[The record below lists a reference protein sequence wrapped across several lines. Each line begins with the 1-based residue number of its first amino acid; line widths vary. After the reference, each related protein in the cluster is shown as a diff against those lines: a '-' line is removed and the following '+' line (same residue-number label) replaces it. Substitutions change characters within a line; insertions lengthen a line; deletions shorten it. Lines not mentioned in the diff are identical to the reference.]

1 MDMWL
6 ADILI
11 ALDAIAQYKKNKN
24 LCFKSVMPAVD
35 GIVVETT
42 DFTFIKFFYE
52 DGHIEEHY
60 KGDWRKK

>member
-6 ADILI
+6 GDTLI
-11 ALDAIAQYKKNKN
+11 ALDAIAQYQKNKN
-24 LCFKSVMPAVD
+24 FCIKSVMPAVD

-42 DFTFIKFFYE
+42 YFTFIKYFYE
-52 DGHIEEHY
+52 DGHVEEHS